1 MAKIQQKIL
10 KKSLRKR
17 PLWNAYVY
25 YESRAVKYGL
35 ARISLS
41 NYNRDYYS

>member
-1 MAKIQQKIL
+1 MPKAQQRVL
-10 KKSLRKR
+10 KQSLRKR
-17 PLWNAYVY
+17 PLWNAYKY
-25 YESRAVKYGL
+25 YESRAVKYGF

>member
-1 MAKIQQKIL
+1 MQKAQQRVL
-10 KKSLRKR
+10 KKSLTKR
-17 PLWNAYVY
+17 PLWNAYKY
-25 YESRAVKYGL
+25 YESRAVKYGF